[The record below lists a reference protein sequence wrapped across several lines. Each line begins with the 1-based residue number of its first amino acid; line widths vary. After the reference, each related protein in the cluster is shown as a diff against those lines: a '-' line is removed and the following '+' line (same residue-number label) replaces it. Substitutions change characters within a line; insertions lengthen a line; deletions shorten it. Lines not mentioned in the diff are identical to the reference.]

1 MKKFLIAGILS
12 IMACSANAASL
23 YSENAALPA
32 QTETSVIM
40 QDKEYAKK
48 PKIVIRGDRVVIIYS
63 DGQTVVV
70 DKNGKVVY
78 VP

>member
-23 YSENAALPA
+23 YSENAVTYA
-32 QTETSVIM
+32 QTETAVVMHGS
-40 QDKEYAKK
+40 EYSKK
-48 PKIVIRGDRVVIIYS
+48 PKIIVRGDRVVIIYP